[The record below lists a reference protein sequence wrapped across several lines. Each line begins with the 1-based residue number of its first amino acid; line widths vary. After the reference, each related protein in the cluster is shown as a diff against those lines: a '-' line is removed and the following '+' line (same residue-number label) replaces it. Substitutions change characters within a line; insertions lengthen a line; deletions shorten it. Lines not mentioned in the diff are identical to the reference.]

1 MKNNLPV
8 FGIITVILVV
18 FRILLNNNPQLV
30 FVVAS
35 INLVALLIVVFAITN
50 RAKTTIAEKI
60 TQSGVPKDIEIRE
73 KKQFRRCIDCWTY
86 IPLAIIYISYL
97 FCFSS
102 ELGNDIISIV
112 ALGLSLSD
120 SFIANAVANLCVKE

>member
-18 FRILLNNNPQLV
+18 FRILLNSNPQLV

-73 KKQFRRCIDCWTY
+73 KKHFRRCIDCWTY

-102 ELGNDIISIV
+102 KPQFCCQCYFECL
-112 ALGLSLSD
+112 LFSLSKAIG
-120 SFIANAVANLCVKE
+120 SLSATCCQ

>member
-50 RAKTTIAEKI
+50 RAKTTIAEKNNTI
-60 TQSGVPKDIEIRE
+60 
-73 KKQFRRCIDCWTY
+73 W
-86 IPLAIIYISYL
+86 
-97 FCFSS
+97 SS
-102 ELGNDIISIV
+102 
-112 ALGLSLSD
+112 
-120 SFIANAVANLCVKE
+120 

>member
-50 RAKTTIAEKI
+50 RAKNNN
-60 TQSGVPKDIEIRE
+60 R
-73 KKQFRRCIDCWTY
+73 
-86 IPLAIIYISYL
+86 
-97 FCFSS
+97 
-102 ELGNDIISIV
+102 
-112 ALGLSLSD
+112 
-120 SFIANAVANLCVKE
+120 

>member
-35 INLVALLIVVFAITN
+35 INLVALLIVVFVLPTEQ
-50 RAKTTIAEKI
+50 KQ
-60 TQSGVPKDIEIRE
+60 QSL
-73 KKQFRRCIDCWTY
+73 KK
-86 IPLAIIYISYL
+86 
-97 FCFSS
+97 
-102 ELGNDIISIV
+102 
-112 ALGLSLSD
+112 
-120 SFIANAVANLCVKE
+120 

>member
-50 RAKTTIAEKI
+50 RTKTTIAEKI
-60 TQSGVPKDIEIRE
+60 TQYGVPKDIEIRE
-73 KKQFRRCIDCWTY
+73 KKLFRRCIDCWTY

>member
-60 TQSGVPKDIEIRE
+60 TQSGIPKDIEIRE
-73 KKQFRRCIDCWTY
+73 KKHFRRCIDCWTY

>member
-73 KKQFRRCIDCWTY
+73 KKHFRRCIYCWTY
-86 IPLAIIYISYL
+86 IPLTIIYISYL

>member
-73 KKQFRRCIDCWTY
+73 KKKNTIIKLQS
-86 IPLAIIYISYL
+86 IYI
-97 FCFSS
+97 
-102 ELGNDIISIV
+102 EPIM
-112 ALGLSLSD
+112 
-120 SFIANAVANLCVKE
+120 E